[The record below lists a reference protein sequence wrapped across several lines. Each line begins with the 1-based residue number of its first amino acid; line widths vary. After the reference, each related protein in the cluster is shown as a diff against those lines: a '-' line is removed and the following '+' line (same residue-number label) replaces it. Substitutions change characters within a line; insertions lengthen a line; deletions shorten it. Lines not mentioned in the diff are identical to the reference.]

1 MSLDPR
7 FPLSARPDARLSLST
22 AQYYL
27 QRPPTVPNFYAT
39 LFRRDIVRWFL
50 IAEILRD
57 FWLAPPVGRNWKFL
71 WGNPDV
77 PVWAIAILVVVFFV
91 GVWSVLLWGLTRYAK
106 IHSWL
111 LPVFAIGLGAP
122 RWCQMF
128 WAMSGV
134 GYNLPWAGNFG
145 PYLSE
150 LTWLWLGVLDAIQGV
165 GLGMALLQT
174 LSRFHGS
181 SSPLTNRLIVR

>member
-1 MSLDPR
+1 V
-7 FPLSARPDARLSLST
+7 PL
-22 AQYYL
+22 
-27 QRPPTVPNFYAT
+27 
-39 LFRRDIVRWFL
+39 
-50 IAEILRD
+50 D

-71 WGNPDV
+71 WSNPGV
-77 PVWAIAILVVVFFV
+77 PVWAVFILVLVFFI
-91 GVWSVLLWGLTRYAK
+91 GVWALVLMTLTRYAK

-128 WAMSGV
+128 WSLTGV
-134 GYNLPWAGNFG
+134 GHNLAWAGSFG
-145 PYLSE
+145 PFLSVA
-150 LTWLWLGVLDAIQGV
+150 TWLWLGVLDAVQGV

-181 SSPLTNRLIVR
+181 SLAPSIVASNARLISLRARLLQSTRPSCSASASARSW